1 MMVDAPGSSSPPPAA
16 PDWASAGRSVAIPQ
30 RASSGVRLGSGF
42 AALAA
47 ATVLVIAWILTPSE
61 DGLGTHQ
68 QMGLP
73 PCNWIVAANM
83 PCPTCG
89 MTTAFSFAA
98 HGNLLESFRTQP
110 LGALLAVMTA
120 MVVLIGGWTAVSGS
134 MIAPFFS
141 GMFGKRLLWVFVAML
156 LVAWIYKIGDHR
168 EYF

>member
-1 MMVDAPGSSSPPPAA
+1 M
-16 PDWASAGRSVAIPQ
+16 
-30 RASSGVRLGSGF
+30 
-42 AALAA
+42 
-47 ATVLVIAWILTPSE
+47 IAWILTPSE

-110 LGALLAVMTA
+110 LGALLAVATA
-120 MVVLIGGWTAVSGS
+120 MVVLVGGWTAVSGS

-141 GMFGKRLLWVFVAML
+141 GLFGKRLLWVVVVLL
-156 LVAWIYKIGDHR
+156 LVAWAYKIGDHR

>member
-1 MMVDAPGSSSPPPAA
+1 MVNASGSSLPPPVA
-16 PDWASAGRSVAIPQ
+16 PDWASAGWSVAIPQ
-30 RASSGVRLGSGF
+30 RASRGVRLSSGF
-42 AALAA
+42 SALAA
-47 ATVLVIAWILTPSE
+47 ATVLVIAWILTPS
-61 DGLGTHQ
+61 DAGLGTHQ

-98 HGNLLESFRTQP
+98 HGNLLASFRTQP
-110 LGALLAVMTA
+110 LGALLAVATA

-134 MIAPFFS
+134 MLAPFFS
-141 GMFGKRLLWVFVAML
+141 GIFGKRFLWVFVALL
-156 LVAWIYKIGDHR
+156 LVAWAYKIGDHR

>member
-1 MMVDAPGSSSPPPAA
+1 MVNASGSSSPPPVT
-16 PDWASAGRSVAIPQ
+16 PDWASAGWSVAIPQ
-30 RASSGVRLGSGF
+30 RASRGVRLSSGF
-42 AALAA
+42 SALAA
-47 ATVLVIAWILTPSE
+47 ATVLVIAWILTPS
-61 DGLGTHQ
+61 DAGLGTHQ

-98 HGNLLESFRTQP
+98 HGNLLASFRTQ
-110 LGALLAVMTA
+110 TA

-134 MIAPFFS
+134 MLAPFFS
-141 GMFGKRLLWVFVAML
+141 GFFGKRFLWVFVALL
-156 LVAWIYKIGDHR
+156 LVAWAYKIGDHR